1 MPPTKKAEKPLTES
15 DTQQTQP
22 PVEKFYTWN
31 QTSTEIN
38 LNVRILDSQ
47 KLEVSDLAIK
57 LSSNGLELI
66 HQGKTVI
73 SDSLFS
79 GIKLDESTW
88 TLNADTQTIEFLLT
102 KANTEIWPCCLKDM
116 EHFGEYRRDEEVMET
131 DEQQQEKAKGM
142 FSWEETKN
150 LYRLE
155 QQLEECDEI
164 EDEPYK
170 VSENGEKMMM
180 FRRMDGETH
189 LATHKACINDNKF
202 LFDVRLGVN
211 KCPGICLRYLDF

>member
-1 MPPTKKAEKPLTES
+1 LPPTKKAEKPVSES
-15 DTQQTQP
+15 DTQQAQP
-22 PVEKFYTWN
+22 LVEKFYTWN

-47 KLEVSDLAIK
+47 KLEASDLAIK

-116 EHFGEYRRDEEVMET
+116 EHFGEYR
-131 DEQQQEKAKGM
+131 
-142 FSWEETKN
+142 WEETKN

-202 LFDVRLGVN
+202 LFDVRLGVD